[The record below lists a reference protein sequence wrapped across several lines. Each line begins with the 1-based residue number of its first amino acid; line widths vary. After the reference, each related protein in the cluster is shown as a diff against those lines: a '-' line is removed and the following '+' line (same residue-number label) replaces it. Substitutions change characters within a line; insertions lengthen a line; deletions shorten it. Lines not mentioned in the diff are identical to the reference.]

1 MQISYLIF
9 VCSVLKYWME
19 ESEHSD
25 CDSPT
30 LTIALICAMRGLK
43 LGKIWLLFSNIT
55 SLCPYRWSFSRGRSL
70 QMIIC
75 KRPVPSDDHF
85 QEAELFGWSF
95 STGRSLGMIS
105 CEGPVPSDDHVLLK
119 RRSFWIIICKR
130 PFPSDDHLQEASPFG
145 QLFARSWSL
154 QMIIC

>member
-55 SLCPYRWSFSRGRSL
+55 SLCPYRWSFSRGQSL
-70 QMIIC
+70 RMIIC
-75 KRPVPSDDHF
+75 KRLSSSNDHF
-85 QEAELFGWSF
+85 QWADPLGWSVAR
-95 STGRSLGMIS
+95 GQCLRMII
-105 CEGPVPSDDHVLLK
+105 CK

-145 QLFARSWSL
+145 QSFARSWSL
-154 QMIIC
+154 RMIVFITRCCCCSD